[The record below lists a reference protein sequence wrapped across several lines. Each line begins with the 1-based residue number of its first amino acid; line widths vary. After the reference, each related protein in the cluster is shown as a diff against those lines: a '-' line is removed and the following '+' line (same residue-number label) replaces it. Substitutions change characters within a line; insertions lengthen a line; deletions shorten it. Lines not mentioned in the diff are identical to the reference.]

1 LYISFIADA
10 ESSSPDEVADILR
23 SAKQELEE
31 KSQLLVVFKEQLEN
45 LETEKQHV
53 S

>member
-1 LYISFIADA
+1 LLD
-10 ESSSPDEVADILR
+10 VLQ

-31 KSQLLVVFKEQLEN
+31 KSQLLVVFKEQLGN
-45 LETEKQHV
+45 LQTEKQHV